1 MGVDKGMKHIM
12 NHFPIILLGVMM
24 YLSGCTDD
32 LGIVGNRQVDY
43 LCFTATLGGDSLSHS
58 SRGTSDYLSYEEED
72 WSLVDDADISN
83 ESRGNAVSRL
93 EGSAGIIGYIKGT
106 SWTLWDR
113 LDHQRFEFAGDELS
127 TTGDPIYWNAIKTTD
142 NLLVH
147 AYAPNSIKSNVDNE
161 QDNFDESSHSFTY
174 TVPAVVSDQT
184 DILVARTEV
193 PSNYRSSIP
202 LAFEHALTAVKFNIG
217 FNCTVKSLKI
227 EGLKNSGTYTFGEGW
242 SEQSGNAAYE
252 FTFGGES
259 DTNIS
264 LGAGERFKVLTDGE
278 NTLMMIPQELNGAK
292 VTLTYDDNK
301 TIVSTLKDK
310 EWKSGKMVTYTIY
323 KERPNIVYLDL
334 AAGNVGIDG
343 KTKRYSGAYFQ
354 TKDGTT
360 SRIEITDGTHTNDVV
375 YYVYQSTESN
385 RNTTGLVDGSWVIPS
400 YPRVECGGKPWSEYI
415 TNNACVEDVIEMWDD
430 GAHVKGSAA
439 TNEKHIGVSVVRDAG
454 RSHTSNKINVIGQA
468 GFICNLTI
476 DNVYSV
482 YQQSGDPGYRTEGTL
497 TFKPTQANSKM
508 YLNLVGDNRLGNI
521 HYCNFTRDNG
531 SAIVFEGTGSL
542 TVADANFVT
551 GKYNRYSVTG
561 YYSNH
566 HSSAIGGSDDESND
580 KSYGII
586 FKSGV
591 IFAGSTQAEN
601 CSAIGAGGN
610 EVGEIIIDGGVV
622 TAVASTTGTAIG
634 GGIGFSAEG
643 GVGYVT
649 INGGNVYA
657 YNLQNPVDIPSAAIG
672 GAGSSDSKGSD
683 GYVTIT
689 GGNVFALSALG
700 TAIGGG
706 SSKTKRGG
714 DAYVTISGGTV
725 IAKSISVLGGP
736 DGGNSGVK
744 LLAGAGIGGG
754 TGGTNGGVNGGTAN
768 VTISGNP
775 IIRTGSIGGGKTN
788 NSTGTIGSANINVS
802 GGDIQAQFVMAAGSG
817 ISPTFT
823 MTGGTVRNS
832 DTSDEEYYHIQ
843 PHGGAVYLEEGT
855 FEMSG
860 GEIVNC
866 SAIRGGAVYI
876 KGNASTTFTMSDGKI
891 YDCTSIKNPLYPD
904 IDPHGGAVYLE
915 GGEVSLSDG
924 SIFDN
929 LANGGHGGGIY
940 ITDGNF
946 EMTGTATALLG
957 NSAIYRDGKGGHGG
971 ALYVT
976 SSNNAQ
982 VSVLSGTISENSS
995 DRLGG
1000 GICVDM
1006 GNSDKTAEVTIGTAS
1021 NTLPSIISNH
1031 TILSGGGLFVRGSKA
1046 NVTIKGGKIAENTT
1060 SAYVVNENVANELGM
1075 VSLLDEQVTTHV
1087 TVTFNGNGGTLEE
1100 GSIIQHIVTATNSLL
1115 VTPTFTRAGYKFIGW
1130 NTRADGYG
1138 DGDYNDGKVMNI
1150 QTDLTLY
1157 AQWELN

>member
-1 MGVDKGMKHIM
+1 MGLCW
-12 NHFPIILLGVMM
+12 LLFLMI
-24 YLSGCTDD
+24 SGCTDD

-58 SRGTSDYLSYEEED
+58 SRGISDYLSYEEED

-93 EGSAGIIGYIKGT
+93 SGSVGIIGYTKGT

-113 LDHQRFEFAGDELS
+113 LDHQRFEFVGDELS
-127 TTGDPIYWNAIKTTD
+127 TAGDPIYWNTIKTAE

-161 QDNFDESSHSFTY
+161 KDNFDEGSHSFTY
-174 TVPAVVSDQT
+174 TVPAAVSSQT

-193 PSNYRSSIP
+193 ASNYRASIP

-242 SEQSGNAAYE
+242 SGQSGNAAYE

-259 DTNIS
+259 GTNIS
-264 LGAGERFKVLTDGE
+264 LGAGERFKALTDGE
-278 NTLMMIPQELNGAK
+278 NTLMMIPQLLITGAK
-292 VTLTYDDNK
+292 VTLTYDDDQ
-301 TIVSTLKDK
+301 TIVATLKDK

-323 KERPNIVYLDL
+323 KEKPNIVYLDL
-334 AAGNVGIDG
+334 AAGNVCIDG
-343 KTKRYSGAYFQ
+343 NTNKYSGAYFQ

-360 SRIEITDGTHTNDVV
+360 SKVEITAGTHTNNIV

-385 RNTTGLVDGSWVIPS
+385 RKTTGLVDGSWVIPS
-400 YPRVECGGKPWSEYI
+400 YSRVECGGKSWSEYI
-415 TNNACVEDVIEMWDD
+415 TNNKVVEDVIEQWPKAVSAV
-430 GAHVKGSAA
+430 GREGTVNFISIKG
-439 TNEKHIGVSVVRDAG
+439 
-454 RSHTSNKINVIGQA
+454 
-468 GFICNLTI
+468 NLKCKMI
-476 DNVYSV
+476 LDNVYSTKQGTSNV
-482 YQQSGDPGYRTEGTL
+482 SMEEGIV
-497 TFKPTQANSKM
+497 FVPTQNATATSK
-508 YLNLVGDNRLGNI
+508 LTLFLVGDSRFGNI
-521 HYCNFTRDNG
+521 YYVNRYDNDNQL
-531 SAIVFEGTGSL
+531 IFEGTGSI
-542 TVADANFVT
+542 TVAAVDGNQTTKYAECGYGYTANWWRGV
-551 GKYNRYSVTG
+551 
-561 YYSNH
+561 
-566 HSSAIGGSDDESND
+566 IGSND
-580 KSYGII
+580 SDGGPDNSYGII
-586 FKSGV
+586 INSGV
-591 IFAGSTQAEN
+591 IFAGSTKAEN
-601 CSAIGAGGN
+601 A
-610 EVGEIIIDGGVV
+610 
-622 TAVASTTGTAIG
+622 TAIG
-634 GGIGFSAEG
+634 GGGNGEASITIYGGDVTAVATTTGAAIGGGMAISAEG
-643 GVGYVT
+643 GGGDVF
-649 INGGNVYA
+649 IHGGNVYA
-657 YNLQNPVDIPSAAIG
+657 YNFENGYKIPSAAIG
-672 GAGSSDSKGSD
+672 GGGSKQKKGNY
-683 GYVTIT
+683 GNVTIT
-689 GGNVFALSALG
+689 GGNVYAYSVGG

-706 SSKTKRGG
+706 SSETNDGG
-714 DAYVTISGGTV
+714 SATVTITGGNV
-725 IAKSISVLGGP
+725 IAISANGE
-736 DGGNSGVK
+736 NM
-744 LLAGAGIGGG
+744 LAGAGIGGG
-754 TGGTNGGVNGGTAN
+754 TGGSNSGATGGTAN

-788 NSTGTIGSANINVS
+788 NTTGTIGSAVINVN
-802 GGDIQAQFVMAAGSG
+802 GGDTQAQFVMAAGSG
-817 ISPTFT
+817 KKPMFT
-823 MTGGTVRNS
+823 MTGGIIRNS
-832 DTSDEEYYHIQ
+832 DTSDKEYYHVQ
-843 PHGGAVYLEEGT
+843 PHGGAVYLEDGT
-855 FEMSG
+855 FEMTG
-860 GEIVNC
+860 GKIVNC

-891 YDCTSIKNPLYPD
+891 YDCTSIKNPLYPH

-915 GGEVSLSDG
+915 GGKVSLSGG
-924 SIFDN
+924 SISDN

-946 EMTGTATALLG
+946 EMTGEYTQLLG

-982 VSVLSGTISENSS
+982 VSVLTGTISENSS

-1006 GNSDKTAEVTIGTAS
+1006 GNSDKTAEVTIGQTGS
-1021 NTLPSIISNH
+1021 GNLPSIISNH

-1046 NVTIKGGKIAENTT
+1046 NVTIKGGKIVGNTT
-1060 SAYVVNENVANELGM
+1060 SAYVVNENVANEKGM
-1075 VSLLDEQVTTHV
+1075 VSLEDENVTTHV
-1087 TVTFNGNGGTLEE
+1087 TVTFNGNGGTTE
-1100 GSIIQHIVTATNSLL
+1100 GNAELSTQHIVTATNSLL